1 MPWNITASLQ
11 GSRLG
16 SASSIPRPFDSEE
29 FSSQHQLNAMGRSYG
44 RLASVS
50 PLARRSRLGDPS
62 NHERLSSLSIARGD
76 FFDDE
81 GPVTNFNL
89 EGDVHHGQDYDL
101 MFDDYQQVPEREPIG
116 KQHTSKIQNIL
127 PSLNTE
133 EINFFTFMEAHLV
146 AIQPSAAIVFSNLLP
161 PDTTSKVVATK
172 GLIHL
177 LTFAT
182 NGVVKIEQNA
192 ELLHHQ
198 DGDEE
203 TVDFSEIFISINL

>member
-16 SASSIPRPFDSEE
+16 SASSFPRPFDSEE
-29 FSSQHQLNAMGRSYG
+29 FSSQHQLNAMGQPYG

-50 PLARRSRLGDPS
+50 PLAGRSRFGDPS
-62 NHERLSSLSIARGD
+62 NHERLSSLSIARGGL
-76 FFDDE
+76 FDDE
-81 GPVTNFNL
+81 SPVTNFNL
-89 EGDVHHGQDYDL
+89 GGGAHHGQDYDP
-101 MFDDYQQVPEREPIG
+101 MFADYQQVPEHYTP
-116 KQHTSKIQNIL
+116 KIQNIL
-127 PSLNTE
+127 PSLNAE

-146 AIQPSAAIVFSNLLP
+146 AIRPSAAIAFSNLLSP
-161 PDTTSKVVATK
+161 NTTSKVVATQ

-192 ELLHHQ
+192 ELLHHK
-198 DGDEE
+198 DGDDE